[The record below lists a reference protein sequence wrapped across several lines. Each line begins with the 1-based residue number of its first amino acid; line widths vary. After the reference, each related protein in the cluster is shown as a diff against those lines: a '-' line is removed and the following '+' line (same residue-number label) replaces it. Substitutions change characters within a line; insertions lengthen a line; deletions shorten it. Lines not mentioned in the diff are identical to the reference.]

1 MGMTYQH
8 QRFGMWCRRVDDLG
22 HYVASVWEGDE
33 QCKEEHSASYLIGVK
48 ADNTTIWPHQFML
61 RVRTN

>member
-1 MGMTYQH
+1 
-8 QRFGMWCRRVDDLG
+8 VVDLG

-61 RVRTN
+61 RVRAN